1 MPIPGGK
8 CSTAHDCADTRSPLR
23 KLARYWFSFDLS
35 AYNASVPRVGT
46 VSGRST
52 YSRGARNDCC
62 VGDMNE
68 RWVTRS
74 RKVCRAP
81 LGKAYTVDRSAWA
94 GRGAF
99 ELFSFS
105 IFAVAP
111 RDDAAPRG
119 PHGFLWFLP
128 RVPVNQIRPIFSNS
142 DRNLAAHG
150 DSGLALVYVRG
161 HGTRTSHNHRYG
173 PDLAVTS
180 HGWLLPRATA
190 CCTMI
195 LPPSKAGNRTTAR
208 GRVTSAPPAP

>member
-1 MPIPGGK
+1 MVSPWRGLPSNRLRVERVVTELPECARPSSYGGLGLLEPCVLSCVLSAGRIPLRFHHVYRTHATHSVMPVY
-8 CSTAHDCADTRSPLR
+8 TRSTFGTDG
-23 KLARYWFSFDLS
+23 LAQ
-35 AYNASVPRVGT
+35 PIG
-46 VSGRST
+46 
-52 YSRGARNDCC
+52 
-62 VGDMNE
+62 
-68 RWVTRS
+68 
-74 RKVCRAP
+74 
-81 LGKAYTVDRSAWA
+81 
-94 GRGAF
+94 
-99 ELFSFS
+99 
-105 IFAVAP
+105 
-111 RDDAAPRG
+111 RG